1 MLKVMAVRL
10 AEPTIGLLEMR
21 LQQQEKQMVP
31 TERECLALQGNA
43 QMKEA
48 MQLRMPLKALRT

>member
-1 MLKVMAVRL
+1 MLKVMAARL
-10 AEPTIGLLEMR
+10 AEPTIGRQEMR

-31 TERECLALQGNA
+31 TERECLALRGNA

-48 MQLRMPLKALRT
+48 MQL